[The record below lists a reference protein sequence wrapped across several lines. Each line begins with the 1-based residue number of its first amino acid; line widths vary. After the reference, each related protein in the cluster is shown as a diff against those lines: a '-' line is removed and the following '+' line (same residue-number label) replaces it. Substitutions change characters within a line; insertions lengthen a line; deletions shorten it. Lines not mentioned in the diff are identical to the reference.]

1 VIGGRGGLGVV
12 CRDKLGY
19 CGSMTQMQQFD
30 GTEHITMYHEP
41 ERTSIAA
48 ILGLVCSCIGC
59 CFGLTAIIG
68 VFLSIFGIVG
78 ISRSKGRVGGMG
90 FAIAGLLVGIL
101 MLVLWGAALATA
113 SFGLK
118 QMDANVVQPVYGMFG
133 DLENGDFDSA
143 RAILDSPAADA
154 TDAELIV
161 FRDGYLAM
169 LGPAVSTPTSFFEY
183 VGQVMERGEPLAQY
197 QGANNMIPIPM
208 EFQNGEGLVVMFF
221 DQNQSGN
228 SNGFPVPITII
239 VFDKNGNSVSLPAD
253 KNDSGG
259 SGDAET
265 EIPGV
270 EIEDFSDDGDDSA
283 DDDSGDDG
291 P

>member
-1 VIGGRGGLGVV
+1 
-12 CRDKLGY
+12 
-19 CGSMTQMQQFD
+19 MQQFD

-59 CFGLTAIIG
+59 CFGVTAILG
-68 VFLSIFGIVG
+68 VVLSVFGIVG

-101 MLVLWGAALATA
+101 MLALWGAALGGAM
-113 SFGLK
+113 FVGK

-133 DLENGDFDSA
+133 DLENDDFDSA
-143 RAILDSPAADA
+143 RSVLMPPASDA
-154 TDAELIV
+154 TDAELIE

-169 LGPAVSTPTSFFEY
+169 LGPVVSTPGSFFEY
-183 VGQVMERGEPLAQY
+183 VGQVMERGEPLADY

-208 EFQNGEGLVVMFF
+208 QFQNGEGLVVIFF
-221 DQNQSGN
+221 DQTQSGN
-228 SNGFPVPITII
+228 SNGFPVPTDII
-239 VFDKNGNSVSLPAD
+239 VFDKDGNEVSLPA
-253 KNDSGG
+253 KKKSAAPAADSDPDSDLDDGL
-259 SGDAET
+259 
-265 EIPGV
+265 PGV
-270 EIEDFSDDGDDSA
+270 DVEDFSDETDEDVDE
-283 DDDSGDDG
+283 G